1 MLEEAQKMK
10 REENNKRF
18 GFDSDYINESA
29 LVEKK
34 VNQKK
39 SKVVARIPPKK
50 IILSSEEL
58 EI

>member
-1 MLEEAQKMK
+1 MK